1 MRVGIVGAGQGGRR
15 ILEVLHRLAEVE
27 IVGICDRDE
36 GAPGLVLARQYGLP
50 TWTDYAHLLEQPNL
64 ELIIEVTGVEAVQ
77 EALRQNLPPGCHLL
91 DATAARLL
99 VEVATAQ
106 GELVE
111 EVRRIAGEIAQ
122 AAQEIRNSLTAWEGK
137 AQEAGEQAQEVAAAS
152 AQAASGAEGMA
163 DVLEL
168 IRTIARQTNILGL
181 NASIEAARAGES
193 GRGFAVVAD
202 EVRKLAAESDAAV
215 KKVSGALSEL
225 QAFLATV
232 RTSMERA
239 GSLNEEQTKL
249 AAEIGRVLSRLAAA
263 GEELNNL
270 NAQKK
275 AALL

>member
-1 MRVGIVGAGQGGRR
+1 MRVGIVGAGQGGSRV
-15 ILEVLHRLAEVE
+15 LEVLHRLAGVE

-50 TWTDYAHLLEQPNL
+50 TWTDYTHLLAQPNL
-64 ELIIEVTGVEAVQ
+64 ELVIEVTGVSAVQ
-77 EALRQNLPPGCHLL
+77 EALRQSLPPGCHLL

-106 GELVE
+106 AELVE

-122 AAQEIRNSLTAWEGK
+122 AAQEIRSSLTAWEGK
-137 AQEAGEQAQEVAAAS
+137 SQEAAEQAQEVAAAS

-215 KKVSGALSEL
+215 KRVTDTLSEL
-225 QAFLATV
+225 QDFLTTV

-239 GSLNEEQTKL
+239 GSLNEEQVNL
-249 AAEIGRVLSRLAAA
+249 AADIGRVLSRLASL
-263 GEELNNL
+263 GQELNNL
-270 NAQKK
+270 NA
-275 AALL
+275 